1 MSLSAATLGRPRG
14 VNALRA
20 LLHDRVLV
28 ALALL
33 LGVGLLLRIW
43 FLLVWS
49 PGITGF
55 SDSGVYFQGAVV
67 SLWSAPGRTA
77 GYSMFL
83 RVLHAISPHLLL
95 VIIVQ
100 HALGLCA
107 AVLFFLAVRRC
118 GGPRGLGLAPAA
130 IIALGG
136 DELFMEHSA
145 LSESVFIFL
154 LSAML
159 YCAVRASQSSAR
171 WAALA
176 GLCAGLGTWDR
187 IAGIAMIAVIALWLT
202 FSAGRPSRR
211 TIALGLVSLLVSL
224 ASIGVYVEWRHQ
236 ATGLSGLTTNGS
248 WALYGRV
255 APWADCTKFTPPAGT
270 RALCQTT
277 PPSQRSI
284 RSAAEYIFG
293 DSRAYQLFGPAYLV
307 SKVPHAM
314 SKLQRWSEAA
324 ILGQPLDYLHA
335 VWLDA
340 IRLVDPNRHSF
351 GSYSA
356 NELIAFLLY
365 GPDMHSG
372 KNQFVTYWQKL
383 LYPHDHATHR
393 GDISPLKKWERI
405 TRVDGVWMLVLLAL
419 CLAGPWLL
427 RGRAR
432 AGMVLFG
439 ATALTLLLFPIFTSG
454 YDYRYTIPAFGPLL
468 AAGALAGWGLVRTIR
483 AKRRPGPA

>member
-1 MSLSAATLGRPRG
+1 MSLSAATLGRPRS
-14 VNALRA
+14 VNALRSF
-20 LLHDRVLV
+20 LHDRVLV

-159 YCAVRASQSSAR
+159 YCAVRASQSTAR

-176 GLCAGLGTWDR
+176 GLCAGLGVWDR
-187 IAGIAMIAVIALWLT
+187 IAGVAMIAVIALWLL

-211 TIALGLVSLLVSL
+211 
-224 ASIGVYVEWRHQ
+224 
-236 ATGLSGLTTNGS
+236 
-248 WALYGRV
+248 
-255 APWADCTKFTPPAGT
+255 
-270 RALCQTT
+270 
-277 PPSQRSI
+277 
-284 RSAAEYIFG
+284 
-293 DSRAYQLFGPAYLV
+293 
-307 SKVPHAM
+307 
-314 SKLQRWSEAA
+314 
-324 ILGQPLDYLHA
+324 
-335 VWLDA
+335 
-340 IRLVDPNRHSF
+340 
-351 GSYSA
+351 
-356 NELIAFLLY
+356 
-365 GPDMHSG
+365 
-372 KNQFVTYWQKL
+372 
-383 LYPHDHATHR
+383 
-393 GDISPLKKWERI
+393 
-405 TRVDGVWMLVLLAL
+405 
-419 CLAGPWLL
+419 
-427 RGRAR
+427 
-432 AGMVLFG
+432 
-439 ATALTLLLFPIFTSG
+439 
-454 YDYRYTIPAFGPLL
+454 
-468 AAGALAGWGLVRTIR
+468 
-483 AKRRPGPA
+483 